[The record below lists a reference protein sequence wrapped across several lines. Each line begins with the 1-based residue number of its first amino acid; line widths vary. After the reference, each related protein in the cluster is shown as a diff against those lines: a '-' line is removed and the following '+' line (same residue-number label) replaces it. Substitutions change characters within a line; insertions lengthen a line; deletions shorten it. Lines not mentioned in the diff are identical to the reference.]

1 MDVNREIYLLMEGL
15 IFAYDHTSTH
25 VYASEVE
32 EYDLWKYRCNLWI
45 LKFTDIA
52 RDYRRAVRIGEW
64 LNGVGMLG
72 NKEIWVDQ
80 YTCLWLGK

>member
-32 EYDLWKYRCNLWI
+32 EYDL
-45 LKFTDIA
+45 
-52 RDYRRAVRIGEW
+52 
-64 LNGVGMLG
+64 
-72 NKEIWVDQ
+72 
-80 YTCLWLGK
+80 